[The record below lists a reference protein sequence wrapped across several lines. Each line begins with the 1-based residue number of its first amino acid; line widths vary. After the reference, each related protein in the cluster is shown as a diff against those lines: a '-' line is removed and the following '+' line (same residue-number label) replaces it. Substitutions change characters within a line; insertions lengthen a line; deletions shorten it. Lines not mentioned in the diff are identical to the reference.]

1 MEPKRIER
9 EDTDLETEHL
19 EQALSVTEKR
29 GVSGA
34 VLKWVAILTMLIDHI
49 GAAFLEGMYVSHQ
62 YRWGTGIFSYEFDA
76 ALRIIGRLAFPIFC
90 FLLVEGLF
98 HTRSRWKYLLRLAI
112 FALISEIPFDLAF
125 QRTWWSMQYQNV
137 FFTLAFGLSACAA
150 WEWLTKGNERKC
162 RPLRALAAML
172 IAFAACDAA
181 YILKTD
187 YGALGVLLILVM
199 YFLRE
204 KPWARDLLGIG
215 VLYLLVLVG
224 GSHWIE
230 LFGALSFP
238 LFHLYNGTRGRQ
250 PKYFFYIFYPAHLLL
265 LFGLLML
272 VR

>member
-1 MEPKRIER
+1 MKTEN
-9 EDTDLETEHL
+9 LEHAFPLTGTCGL
-19 EQALSVTEKR
+19 
-29 GVSGA
+29 SGA
-34 VLKWVAILTMLIDHI
+34 VLKWVAIVTMLIDHI
-49 GAAFLEGMYVSHQ
+49 GAAFLKGMYVSRQ
-62 YRWGTGIFSYEFDA
+62 YRWGTGFFSREFYV

-90 FLLVEGLF
+90 FLLVEGLC

-112 FALISEIPFDLAF
+112 FALITEIPFDLEF
-125 QRTWWSMQYQNV
+125 QRTWWTMRYQNV
-137 FFTLAFGLSACAA
+137 FFTLAFGLFACAA
-150 WEWLTKGNERKC
+150 WEWLTKGNDLKC
-162 RPLRALAAML
+162 HPLRALAAML
-172 IAFAACDAA
+172 IAFAACGAA

-230 LFGALSFP
+230 MLGALSFP
-238 LFHLYNGTRGRQ
+238 LFHLYNGKRGRQ

-265 LFGLLML
+265 LSGLLML